1 MPPAG
6 ILVVGALAAISYV
19 YIAKPVA
26 HGVKKAAHSIVHV
39 IKKLK

>member
-19 YIAKPVA
+19 YVAKPVA
-26 HGVKKAAHSIVHV
+26 HGVKKAAHCVVH
-39 IKKLK
+39 IMKKLK